1 MESSRGPKDQY
12 TPIQRR
18 YYLRLLV
25 GVLTVMAGLFAT
37 SAGVTLSNS
46 DLVVPGAEQGQIQ
59 IMSNP
64 MESTATIGVFALII
78 ALVINLYS
86 INKFSGEYEEVGE
99 NASRPK
105 NQFILLGIL
114 VTIVTEVLGYLVL
127 F

>member
-1 MESSRGPKDQY
+1 M
-12 TPIQRR
+12 
-18 YYLRLLV
+18 
-25 GVLTVMAGLFAT
+25 
-37 SAGVTLSNS
+37 
-46 DLVVPGAEQGQIQ
+46 VPGAEQGQVQ

-64 MESTATIGVFALII
+64 MESTTTIGVFALII
-78 ALVINLYS
+78 ALAINLYS

-114 VTIVTEVLGYLVL
+114 VTIVAEVLGYLVL

>member
-46 DLVVPGAEQGQIQ
+46 DLVVPGAEQGQVQ

-64 MESTATIGVFALII
+64 MESTTTIGVFALII
-78 ALVINLYS
+78 ALAINLYS

>member
-12 TPIQRR
+12 TSIQRR

-25 GVLTVMAGLFAT
+25 GVLIVMAGLFAT

-46 DLVVPGAEQGQIQ
+46 DLVVPGAEQGQVQ

-64 MESTATIGVFALII
+64 MESTTTIGVFALII
-78 ALVINLYS
+78 ALAINLYS

-114 VTIVTEVLGYLVL
+114 VTIVAEVLGYLVL